1 MKRSLPIRG
10 RGAGDDPPNRF
21 DRLHVELDEEAEVEA
36 ADRETQYFRDPS
48 RSVLTRND
56 SPDVPFEWS
65 LNPYRGCEHG
75 CTYCLVPETPVLFAD
90 LTWRPLWSVNAGD
103 VLVGFDE
110 FVVPGRT
117 RKLRK
122 SVVEDVWWALK
133 PTVRIVT
140 ERTEVITT
148 AEHRWLQAR
157 DFRWSQTH
165 RLSVGDRLRYLPV
178 SDREEED
185 DHFRIGYIGGIS
197 LAIARKREAIFG
209 LMPATV
215 PDAIVSIE
223 PGAVREVLDI
233 RTSTGTFYAAGLA
246 THNCYARP
254 THEYLGYSAGLDF
267 ETRIL
272 AKEDAPELLR
282 AALSKPSWRPT
293 ALAMSGVTDPYQPV
307 ERKLGI
313 TRRCLEV
320 LDETR
325 HPVTVITKSS
335 AIERDVD
342 ILASL
347 ARSNL
352 VHATLSITT
361 LDRAL
366 QRAMEPRAGPPE
378 HRLRAIRTLAKAGVP
393 VSVGVAP
400 VIPGL
405 TEHEI
410 PKILEAAAAAG
421 ATGAG
426 MILLRL
432 PGAVEGIF
440 LDWLRE
446 HLPERFDRVVARLKE
461 VRGGRLS
468 DPRFGSRMTGEGLYS
483 EQIRRLFQVTVRR
496 LGLDR
501 RSEPLSRDIFRPP
514 KPPSRPSRRS
524 GHAGSASDPQLDL
537 LGEFGP
543 SPDA

>member
-1 MKRSLPIRG
+1 MRRSLPIIRG

-21 DRLHVELDEEAEVEA
+21 DRLHVELDDEVGAEQA
-36 ADRETQYFRDPS
+36 GRDTQYFKDPS

-75 CTYCLVPETPVLFAD
+75 CSY
-90 LTWRPLWSVNAGD
+90 
-103 VLVGFDE
+103 
-110 FVVPGRT
+110 
-117 RKLRK
+117 
-122 SVVEDVWWALK
+122 
-133 PTVRIVT
+133 
-140 ERTEVITT
+140 
-148 AEHRWLQAR
+148 
-157 DFRWSQTH
+157 
-165 RLSVGDRLRYLPV
+165 
-178 SDREEED
+178 
-185 DHFRIGYIGGIS
+185 
-197 LAIARKREAIFG
+197 
-209 LMPATV
+209 
-215 PDAIVSIE
+215 
-223 PGAVREVLDI
+223 
-233 RTSTGTFYAAGLA
+233 
-246 THNCYARP
+246 CYARP
-254 THEYLGYSAGLDF
+254 THEYLGFSAGLDF

-272 AKEDAPELLR
+272 AKEDAPALLR
-282 AALSKPSWRPT
+282 AALAKPSWKPT

-307 ERKLGI
+307 ERRLRI

-342 ILASL
+342 LLASL

-366 QRAMEPRAGPPE
+366 QRAMEPRAAPPE
-378 HRLRAIRTLAKAGVP
+378 HRLRAIRTLTGAGVP

-410 PKILEAAAAAG
+410 PSILEAAADAG
-421 ATGAG
+421 ARSAG

-440 LDWLRE
+440 LRWLRE

-468 DPRFGSRMTGEGLYS
+468 DPRFGSRMTGEGLYAD
-483 EQIRRLFQVTVRR
+483 QIRRLFQISLRR
-496 LGLDR
+496 LNLNR
-501 RSEPLSRDIFRPP
+501 RSEPLSLDAFRRP
-514 KPPSRPSRRS
+514 KPADR
-524 GHAGSASDPQLDL
+524 DFQLDL
-537 LGEFGP
+537 LGHAPE
-543 SPDA
+543 S

>member
-1 MKRSLPIRG
+1 
-10 RGAGDDPPNRF
+10 
-21 DRLHVELDEEAEVEA
+21 
-36 ADRETQYFRDPS
+36 
-48 RSVLTRND
+48 
-56 SPDVPFEWS
+56 
-65 LNPYRGCEHG
+65 
-75 CTYCLVPETPVLFAD
+75 
-90 LTWRPLWSVNAGD
+90 
-103 VLVGFDE
+103 
-110 FVVPGRT
+110 
-117 RKLRK
+117 
-122 SVVEDVWWALK
+122 
-133 PTVRIVT
+133 
-140 ERTEVITT
+140 VI
-148 AEHRWLQAR
+148 
-157 DFRWSQTH
+157 
-165 RLSVGDRLRYLPV
+165 
-178 SDREEED
+178 
-185 DHFRIGYIGGIS
+185 
-197 LAIARKREAIFG
+197 
-209 LMPATV
+209 
-215 PDAIVSIE
+215 
-223 PGAVREVLDI
+223 DI

-272 AKEDAPELLR
+272 AKEDAPDLLR
-282 AALSKPSWRPT
+282 AALAKPSWRPT

-307 ERKLGI
+307 ERELQI

-320 LDETR
+320 LEETH

-366 QRAMEPRAGPPE
+366 QRAMEPRAAPPE
-378 HRLRAIRTLAKAGVP
+378 HRLRAIRTLADAGVP

-410 PKILEAAAAAG
+410 PKILEAAAGAG
-421 ATGAG
+421 ARSAG

-440 LDWLRE
+440 LGWLKE

-468 DPRFGSRMTGEGLYS
+468 DPRFGSRMTGEGLYA
-483 EQIRRLFQVTVRR
+483 EQIRGLFQVSVRK
-496 LGLDR
+496 LGLNR
-501 RSEPLSRDIFRPP
+501 KSEPLSMDAF
-514 KPPSRPSRRS
+514 KPPTPPRGRR
-524 GHAGSASDPQLDL
+524 GRGKAVEPNPQLDL
-537 LGEFGP
+537 LADRGP
-543 SPDA
+543 PADA

>member
-1 MKRSLPIRG
+1 
-10 RGAGDDPPNRF
+10 
-21 DRLHVELDEEAEVEA
+21 LDEEAQAEA
-36 ADRETQYFRDPS
+36 AERETHYFRDPS

-65 LNPYRGCEHG
+65 LNPYRGCLHG
-75 CTYCLVPETPVLFAD
+75 CSY
-90 LTWRPLWSVNAGD
+90 
-103 VLVGFDE
+103 
-110 FVVPGRT
+110 
-117 RKLRK
+117 
-122 SVVEDVWWALK
+122 
-133 PTVRIVT
+133 
-140 ERTEVITT
+140 
-148 AEHRWLQAR
+148 
-157 DFRWSQTH
+157 
-165 RLSVGDRLRYLPV
+165 
-178 SDREEED
+178 
-185 DHFRIGYIGGIS
+185 
-197 LAIARKREAIFG
+197 
-209 LMPATV
+209 
-215 PDAIVSIE
+215 
-223 PGAVREVLDI
+223 
-233 RTSTGTFYAAGLA
+233 
-246 THNCYARP
+246 CYARP

-282 AALSKPSWRPT
+282 ATLAKPSWRPT

-307 ERKLGI
+307 ERRLQI

-342 ILASL
+342 LLASL

-352 VHATLSITT
+352 AHATLSITT

-366 QRAMEPRAGPPE
+366 QRAMEPRAAPPE
-378 HRLRAIRTLAKAGVP
+378 HRLAAIRTLAEAGVP

-410 PKILEAAAAAG
+410 PSILDAAAAAG
-421 ATGAG
+421 ARSAG
-426 MILLRL
+426 MIMLRL
-432 PGAVEGIF
+432 PGSVEGIF

-468 DPRFGSRMTGEGLYS
+468 DPRFGFRMTGEGLYA
-483 EQIRRLFQVTVRR
+483 EQIRRLFKVSVRK

-501 RSEPLSRDIFRPP
+501 GSAPLATNLFKRP
-514 KPPSRPSRRS
+514 RPS
-524 GHAGSASDPQLDL
+524 APQPVEADPQLDL
-537 LGEFGP
+537 LGD
-543 SPDA
+543 SA